1 MDENEN
7 HLLSCDTDEY
17 PLRGY
22 GILGRNDEGYFDDKN
37 DEEDDYETLRII

>member
-17 PLRGY
+17 PLSGY
-22 GILGRNDEGYFDDKN
+22 GILERNDEGYFDDKN